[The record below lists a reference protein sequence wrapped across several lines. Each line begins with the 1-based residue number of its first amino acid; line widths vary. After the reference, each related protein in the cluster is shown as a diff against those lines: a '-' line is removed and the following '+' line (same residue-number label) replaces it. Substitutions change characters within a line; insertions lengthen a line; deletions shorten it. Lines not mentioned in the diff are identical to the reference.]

1 MKKIIISF
9 VFVLFCAVC
18 FGQTLSEQ
26 PKKCSA
32 FKPDVLYTPLLN
44 SSDADK
50 LAKSSD
56 FGQTSTTRKAK
67 ERWVVYSDRDN
78 NITYTAPN
86 SSDKYGSLSFNE
98 QVCIAVIRN
107 GWALVYTEPK
117 MGEVYPRIS
126 KDAIFRGWIPMS
138 NLLLWDSCPVNDKNI
153 YNKAMIC
160 ANIDQNVKNGNLGK
174 LFKNPKAM
182 SNFTALSTN
191 FVYYF
196 EMKREGKMVLLARE
210 NSLNGISSQVLYGW
224 VDENSFVAW
233 NQRTCLEPTWEI
245 EDVEYFIKNG
255 VTVPIYADASR
266 SSKAASVGYE
276 QKSSSS
282 YDPYLYRMNG
292 DILRYPILDKN
303 TATLWNCSTFSSPG
317 TSGGT
322 INQGSTASKG
332 KSKQQQVMD
341 ELKNVKIAI
350 VIDGTRSME
359 NYYSPV
365 KEAIKQVTDYFD
377 RAQQVKVKVG
387 VVIYRDYA
395 DGEFATEVFPMTD
408 PKNDQLAKWLDAG
421 GKGGVKS
428 SSKDKTFEE
437 AMFLGINTAIDK
449 FNFNPK
455 ESNFM
460 FVIGDCGNDPN
471 DTKVTRET
479 VIDKLVAK
487 NINLVGFQV
496 RNYSESP
503 AYGSFNTQ
511 LQYIMRESLMRRY
524 ATMPS
529 MKGKRIVAKKAD
541 DGYNFEPDN
550 TSGSTFFYASHKY
563 VQKGDMPAEK
573 LQDLMTNA
581 FTYVQSTVAQ
591 SETAVIKATEII
603 QKHEEEVKNNFGK
616 GEGGGT
622 ITTMEYDF
630 LVSRLGKEYVESLKK
645 QNTTVSFRG
654 FTPKADDSDRDYYKT
669 VIFISQEEFNTL
681 MIRLKDLYAVAQ
693 AKSNDR
699 APYVTAMKALI
710 QGMIPGI
717 TDAEMQKMDINEVM
731 KLISGVNV
739 QTTTMKKRTLAEV
752 ASTAAVKPAEYLSI
766 LNDFK
771 IKYQR
776 LQSIKSN
783 PYKYVRKF
791 NGATYYWI
799 PTEDLP

>member
-9 VFVLFCAVC
+9 VSILVCVVC
-18 FGQTLSEQ
+18 FGQTLSEV
-26 PKKCSA
+26 PKKCVA
-32 FKPDVLYTPLLN
+32 FKPDVLYTSLLK
-44 SSDADK
+44 SSDANN

-56 FGQTSTTRKAK
+56 FGQTTSSRKNK

-78 NITYTAPN
+78 NITYTAPK
-86 SSDKYGSLSFNE
+86 SSTKYSALRFNE
-98 QVCIAVIRN
+98 QVCIALIRN

-117 MGEVYPRIS
+117 MGEIYPKIS
-126 KDAIFRGWIPMS
+126 KDATFRGWVPMS
-138 NLLLWDSCPVNDKNI
+138 KLLLWDSCPVNDKNI

-174 LFKNPKAM
+174 LFKNPTNT
-182 SNFTALSTN
+182 SNYTALSTN

-196 EMKREGKMVLLARE
+196 EMKREDKMVLLAKE
-210 NSLNGISSQVLYGW
+210 NSLNGTSSQVLFGW

-245 EDVEYFIKNG
+245 EDVEYFIENN
-255 VTVPIYADASR
+255 VTVPIYADANR

-276 QKSSSS
+276 KKIAEN
-282 YDPYLYRMNG
+282 YDPYLYRMDGN
-292 DILRYPILDKN
+292 ILRYPILDKN
-303 TATLWNCSTFSSPG
+303 TSTLWNCSTFSSPG

-322 INQGSTASKG
+322 INQGTTTAKG
-332 KSKQQQVMD
+332 TNIITQVTD
-341 ELKNVKIAI
+341 EMKNIKIAI

-359 NYYSPV
+359 RYYAPV

-377 RAQQVKVKVG
+377 KAQQVKVKVG

-395 DGEFATEVFPMTD
+395 DGDFATEIFPMTD
-408 PKNDQLAKWLDAG
+408 PKNPQLAKWLDSG

-428 SSKDKTFEE
+428 SPKDKTFEE

-471 DTKVTRET
+471 DTRVTRET
-479 VIDKLVAK
+479 IINKLVAK

-503 AYGSFNTQ
+503 AFGFFNAQ
-511 LQYIMRESLMRRY
+511 LQYIMKESLTKRY
-524 ATMPS
+524 AAYPS
-529 MKGKRIVAKKAD
+529 MKNKRIVPQKVN

-550 TSGSTFFYASHKY
+550 TSGSTFFYASHRY
-563 VQKGDMPAEK
+563 VQKGDMPADK

-591 SETAVIKATEII
+591 SATII
-603 QKHEEEVKNNFGK
+603 INAGDVVQKHEEEVKNNFGK
-616 GEGGGT
+616 GESGGT
-622 ITTMEYDF
+622 ATTMEYDF
-630 LVSRLGKEYVESLKK
+630 LVQRLGKEYVESLKK
-645 QNTTVSFRG
+645 LNTTVSFRG

-681 MIRLKDLYAVAQ
+681 MIRLKDLYTVAQ

-717 TDAEMQKMDINEVM
+717 TDEEMQKMDINEVM